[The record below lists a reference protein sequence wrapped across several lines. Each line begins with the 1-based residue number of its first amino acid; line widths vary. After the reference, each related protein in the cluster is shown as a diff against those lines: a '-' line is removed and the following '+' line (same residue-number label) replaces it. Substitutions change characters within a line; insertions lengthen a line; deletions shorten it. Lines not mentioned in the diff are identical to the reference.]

1 MKKLFAR
8 YRGTEAV
15 EIRAVQTSEE
25 TYWDTIA
32 TMSKENYHQVIL
44 VEGILVAFIELVF
57 QKGGKV
63 TEIRLCDSPVEE
75 TDPHY
80 EVPTPTFWEKL
91 RRKTINPLIEE
102 AHHRRHKE
110 KTRHRMEETQKSQRK
125 LNDLVAS
132 FTRGEGSQ
140 VKLEMIAD
148 ILGNPIIQLSFIRV
162 ERNQEELMARTNGVY
177 ESNNESGTLGEL
189 LQNQVLEYLR

>member
-8 YRGTEAV
+8 YRGSDAV

-32 TMSKENYHQVIL
+32 MMRKEDYHQVIL
-44 VEGILVAFIELVF
+44 VEGILFAFAQQVF
-57 QKGGKV
+57 NEGGKV
-63 TEIRLCDSPVEE
+63 TEIRLYESPVEE

-80 EVPTPTFWEKL
+80 EAPAPTFWEKL
-91 RRKTINPLIEE
+91 RRKPINPLIEK
-102 AHHRRHKE
+102 AHHHRHKE
-110 KTRHRMEETQKSQRK
+110 KTWHRMEATQKSQRK
-125 LNDLVAS
+125 LDDLVAS
-132 FTRGEGSQ
+132 FARGEGSQ

-148 ILGNPIIQLSFIRV
+148 ILENPTVQLSFVRV

-177 ESNNESGTLGEL
+177 ESNNESGTLAEL
-189 LQNQVLEYLR
+189 LQNQALDYLG